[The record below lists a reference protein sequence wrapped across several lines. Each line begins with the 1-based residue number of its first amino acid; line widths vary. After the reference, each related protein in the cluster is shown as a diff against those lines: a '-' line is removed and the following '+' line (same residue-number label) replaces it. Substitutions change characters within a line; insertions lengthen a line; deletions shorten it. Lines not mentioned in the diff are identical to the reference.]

1 MNENKMD
8 KTKPELGAGVVLDL
22 PFDET
27 MARAKAAL
35 KAEGFGVLTEID
47 VRETMK
53 QKLDVDFRRYVILGA
68 CNPPLAHQALSA
80 DLEVGLLLP
89 CNVVV
94 YDAGAGKTAV
104 RIANPEAMSLMLD
117 DPSFAPIAAKAKEKL
132 DRVAA
137 ALEEK

>member
-1 MNENKMD
+1 ME
-8 KTKPELGAGVVLDL
+8 KTKPELGAGVVLAL
-22 PFDET
+22 PFDEA
-27 MARAKAAL
+27 MARTKTAL

-53 QKLDVDFRRYVILGA
+53 QKLNADFRHYVILGA

-94 YDAGAGKTAV
+94 YDAGDGKTAV
-104 RIANPEAMSLMLD
+104 RIANPQAMSLMLD
-117 DPSFAPIAAKAKEKL
+117 DPAFVSIAAQAKEKL

-137 ALEEK
+137 ALEK

>member
-1 MNENKMD
+1 ME
-8 KTKPELGAGVVLDL
+8 KTKPELGAGVVLTL
-22 PFDET
+22 PFDEA
-27 MARAKAAL
+27 MARTKAAL
-35 KAEGFGVLTEID
+35 KTEGFGVLTEID

-53 QKLDVDFRRYVILGA
+53 QKLNVDFRHYVILGA

-94 YDAGAGKTAV
+94 YDTGAGKTAV

-117 DPSFAPIAAKAKEKL
+117 EASFAPIAAQAKEKL
-132 DRVAA
+132 DRVID
-137 ALEEK
+137 ALAE

>member
-1 MNENKMD
+1 ME
-8 KTKPELGAGVVLDL
+8 KTKQELGAGMVLAL
-22 PFDET
+22 PFDEA
-27 MARAKAAL
+27 MARVKAAL
-35 KAEGFGVLTEID
+35 KTEGFGVLTEID

-53 QKLDVDFRRYVILGA
+53 QKLNVEFRNYAILGA

-117 DPSFAPIAAKAKEKL
+117 DPSFAPIAAQAKAKL
-132 DRVAA
+132 DRVLA
-137 ALEEK
+137 ALAE